1 MGVYFQTSKVPVLED
16 RFKVIVP
23 AAHARGMAVLAS
35 LNLHEP
41 GWIAVNPEWD
51 IALANRSNQVLQAA
65 RQIDV
70 LNPDYQRV
78 IGEVAQ
84 DLLRTDIDGI
94 VVGARRAKGFA
105 EEWSPTSR
113 RMFEESFGSSTGN
126 QDQSFP
132 ADVWR
137 WAGWKTRTYLGFV
150 TRLTRQLRQ
159 KRSGLLTAVVVH
171 ESAVLSPVDA
181 LMEYGEDVLETK
193 QRNLHVIVLP
203 EDRSADLGAGLE
215 IVQQRLA
222 PTTRDERQ
230 LWLGVALHASDPSS
244 LVTTVRDVLATKV
257 GRTGMHLF
265 LINRPPIP

>member
-1 MGVYFQTSKVPVLED
+1 
-16 RFKVIVP
+16 
-23 AAHARGMAVLAS
+23 
-35 LNLHEP
+35 
-41 GWIAVNPEWD
+41 
-51 IALANRSNQVLQAA
+51 
-65 RQIDV
+65 
-70 LNPDYQRV
+70 
-78 IGEVAQ
+78 
-84 DLLRTDIDGI
+84 
-94 VVGARRAKGFA
+94 
-105 EEWSPTSR
+105 
-113 RMFEESFGSSTGN
+113 
-126 QDQSFP
+126 
-132 ADVWR
+132 
-137 WAGWKTRTYLGFV
+137 
-150 TRLTRQLRQ
+150 
-159 KRSGLLTAVVVH
+159 VH

-181 LMEYGEDVLETK
+181 LKEYGEDVLETK